1 MVYVQYLVSMCFD
14 SAIIDST
21 IESFAIQAKCII
33 FYLFGSLKLCIV
45 KMIDTVDTVL
55 VFLLTFQGTVMGSSF
70 PEMLKFDSY
79 ILQAHFSSNLASDT

>member
-1 MVYVQYLVSMCFD
+1 MVYVQCLVSMCFD
-14 SAIIDST
+14 SAKTDST

-33 FYLFGSLKLCIV
+33 FYLFGCIV
-45 KMIDTVDTVL
+45 KMIDTLL